1 MSGGWVAGGIKD
13 AEAVV
18 SSTTVFD
25 CPTARH
31 MAEHMESV
39 LLGRKGGTTAGE
51 AGLAG

>member
-13 AEAVV
+13 AESVV

-31 MAEHMESV
+31 MAEHMEAV
-39 LLGRKGGTTAGE
+39 LLGRVGGTAAGD
-51 AGLAG
+51 AGFGG